1 MKQNTITT
9 IFANKG
15 SGKTMLATALGLA
28 QSKPVIFI
36 SPIMHSIPT
45 HFRDKVN
52 QSELQED
59 FYSGVS
65 YIYYLNDFIA
75 LEELLGSI
83 ATMENICIV
92 IDEIDFYYKN
102 MLDKELELYKLINY
116 GRHREIDLI
125 VMARRLQDTPKAIV
139 SQTDVFYI
147 GRIGKSYTDYE
158 YIRKTLD
165 KDIAEDSQYL
175 PRGDFMRVALGDNKA
190 TRIRLSQTL
199 IHQLEK
205 GLQ

>member
-65 YIYYLNDFIA
+65 YI
-75 LEELLGSI
+75 LL
-83 ATMENICIV
+83 
-92 IDEIDFYYKN
+92 
-102 MLDKELELYKLINY
+102 
-116 GRHREIDLI
+116 
-125 VMARRLQDTPKAIV
+125 
-139 SQTDVFYI
+139 
-147 GRIGKSYTDYE
+147 
-158 YIRKTLD
+158 
-165 KDIAEDSQYL
+165 
-175 PRGDFMRVALGDNKA
+175 
-190 TRIRLSQTL
+190 
-199 IHQLEK
+199 HQ
-205 GLQ
+205 